1 MQYLYEGNL
10 TKVRLKTYCFLLEKL
25 NKIFFVFSPHNID
38 VYMLFICIY
47 IIIILIR
54 YFYIYLISQRELKG
68 MES

>member
-1 MQYLYEGNL
+1 M
-10 TKVRLKTYCFLLEKL
+10 KVILQSKIKNILFSFRKI
-25 NKIFFVFSPHNID
+25 KIFFVFSPHNID

-54 YFYIYLISQRELKG
+54 YFYIYLISQRKLKG